1 MSEYQ
6 HLTRHSPSTG
16 PGSPDVWGVYEAD
29 TGSIQYVMA
38 CPRTRKAA
46 LIDVVLNFD
55 PRSAR
60 TSTTSAE
67 KVLDLVRREGLEPVR
82 ILDTHPH
89 ADHLLAGAWLK
100 ERTGLRNG
108 IGARTKKIAELWR
121 EYYNLP
127 DLDPARHFDYFFE
140 DGDRFDIGDL
150 AVTVELST
158 GHTLGSVSFFAG
170 DCGFVHDTLMY
181 PDSGSSRADFPGG
194 SAAELW
200 ESIQSILSRPDDTR
214 LFVGHD
220 YGRGARKEPAWE
232 ATVAEHK
239 ANNIHVKAGV
249 DRAAFIKTREDRDAT
264 LALPD
269 RMLHALQVN
278 LRGGALP
285 PKESDGRSYF
295 KIPANRF

>member
-1 MSEYQ
+1 MSDYQ

-16 PGSPDVWGVYEAD
+16 AGSPDVWGIYEAA
-29 TGSIQYVMA
+29 TGSVQYVMG
-38 CPRTRKAA
+38 CPETKKAA

-55 PRSAR
+55 ARSAH
-60 TSTTSAE
+60 TSTTSAQ
-67 KVLDLVRREGLEPVR
+67 KVLDLAQQHGLELVR

-89 ADHLLAGAWLK
+89 ADHMIAAAWLK
-100 ERTGLRNG
+100 QQTGLPNA

-121 EYYNLP
+121 DYYNLT
-127 DLDPARHFDYFFE
+127 DLDPAPYFDAFFE
-140 DGDRFDIGDL
+140 DGDSFKIGNLD
-150 AVTVELST
+150 VTVELST
-158 GHTLGSVSFFAG
+158 GHTLGSISYFAG
-170 DCGFVHDTLMY
+170 DAGFVHDTLMY

-200 ESIQSILSRPDDTR
+200 DSIQSILSRPGDTR

-220 YGRGARKEPAWE
+220 YGKGDRKEPAWE
-232 ATVAEHK
+232 ASVAEHK
-239 ANNIHVKAGV
+239 EGNIHVKTGF
-249 DRAAFIKTREDRDAT
+249 DKQTFIKTREDRDAT

-285 PKESDGRSYF
+285 PAENDGHSYF
-295 KIPANRF
+295 KIPANKF

>member
-1 MSEYQ
+1 MSDYQ

-16 PGSPDVWGVYEAD
+16 SGSPDIWGIYEAD
-29 TGSIQYVMA
+29 TGSVQYVMA
-38 CPRTRKAA
+38 CPETKKAA

-60 TSTTSAE
+60 TSTESAE
-67 KVLDLVRREGLEPVR
+67 KVLELVKEQKLELVR

-89 ADHLLAGAWLK
+89 ADHMLAAAWLK
-100 ERTGLRNG
+100 EQTGLPNA
-108 IGARTKKIAELWR
+108 IGARTKKIAQLWR
-121 EYYNLP
+121 DYYNLP
-127 DLDPARHFDYFFE
+127 DLDPAPHFDAFFE
-140 DGDRFDIGDL
+140 DGDSFDIGNL
-150 AVTVELST
+150 TVTVELST
-158 GHTLGSVSFFAG
+158 GHTLGSISYFSG
-170 DCGFVHDTLMY
+170 DAGFVHDTLMF

-200 ESIQSILSRPDDTR
+200 DSIQSILSRPDDTR

-220 YGRGARKEPAWE
+220 YGKGDRKEPAWE

-239 ANNIHVKAGV
+239 AQNIHVNAKTDKAT
-249 DRAAFIKTREDRDAT
+249 FIKTREERDAT

-269 RMLHALQVN
+269 RILHALQVN
-278 LRGGALP
+278 LRGGVLP
-285 PKESDGRSYF
+285 PKEDDGHSYF